1 MGVQADRIEQL
12 IAESVARHAESVEY
26 RTLVAVGAM
35 ILVSCLSTL
44 ISFRT
49 LSSKLEAMNAAN
61 DGTLRGG
68 VHDAGDEETEGHFGS
83 KELRVSRH
91 YVDEPARSGGS
102 VGHTRATHR
111 GSAGAVLQH
120 VRASSKGGAPSS
132 PDRPG
137 RTPPADKPVDVAARS
152 PSHHKSRES
161 AKRPDAATPRSGK
174 VQKES
179 RDSFKRRM
187 PGTSDSSAVTSAKR
201 PDAATPRSGKVQKES
216 RDSFKRRM
224 PGTSDSNGTGG
235 LSDAVRPRSPS
246 DPLPPFHTILRASLT
261 KRAGSQPVERP
272 EAEEMRL
279 QELRKLAQ
287 RGDSLDGMVS
297 ARAGSAVRAH
307 SEHDR
312 GFQEPIGPK
321 RSASDEK
328 AASDEKTL
336 LSAANSRG
344 TSPRRVES
352 ASGTSPRRRGS
363 PDEKILLPAENSR
376 GASPRRGS
384 ASPQRSFSE
393 LLNAS
398 SGSLFYASIVDEKLR
413 SKHAETTCSMQ
424 AEQVQ
429 ANSDF
434 WMESGRS

>member
-26 RTLVAVGAM
+26 RMHAAVGAM
-35 ILVSCLSTL
+35 ILVSCLWTL
-44 ISFRT
+44 LCFRT
-49 LSSKLEAMNAAN
+49 LSAKLEAMNAAAN
-61 DGTLRGG
+61 DGNLRGG
-68 VHDAGDEETEGHFGS
+68 VHDAGDEETEGHFRS
-83 KELRVSRH
+83 KELRALRPFMDGPS
-91 YVDEPARSGGS
+91 RSGGS
-102 VGHTRATHR
+102 V
-111 GSAGAVLQH
+111 
-120 VRASSKGGAPSS
+120 APG
-132 PDRPG
+132 RPG
-137 RTPPADKPVDVAARS
+137 RTPPAGNKPVDVAARS

-161 AKRPDAATPRSGK
+161 AKRPGAATPRSGK

-179 RDSFKRRM
+179 RDSVADSFQRRCRRM
-187 PGTSDSSAVTSAKR
+187 PGTSDSSAKR

-246 DPLPPFHTILRASLT
+246 DPLPPFHTIVRASLT
-261 KRAGSQPVERP
+261 KRAGSQPVERR

-279 QELRKLAQ
+279 QELRKLSQ

-352 ASGTSPRRRGS
+352 ASGKSPRRRGA

-376 GASPRRGS
+376 GVSPRRGS
-384 ASPQRSFSE
+384 ASPQRSFS
-393 LLNAS
+393 AS
-398 SGSLFYASIVDEKLR
+398 SGSLFYASIVDKNLR
-413 SKHAETTCSMQ
+413 SKHADTTCSTQ

-429 ANSDF
+429 AS
-434 WMESGRS
+434 

>member
-102 VGHTRATHR
+102 VGHTRATRR
-111 GSAGAVLQH
+111 GSAGAVPQH
-120 VRASSKGGAPSS
+120 VRASTKGGAQAPG
-132 PDRPG
+132 RPG

-152 PSHHKSRES
+152 PSHHKSRE
-161 AKRPDAATPRSGK
+161 
-174 VQKES
+174 
-179 RDSFKRRM
+179 
-187 PGTSDSSAVTSAKR
+187 SAKR

-261 KRAGSQPVERP
+261 KRALSQPVERR

-287 RGDSLDGMVS
+287 RGDSLDGVTDGMVS
-297 ARAGSAVRAH
+297 ARAGSAVRAQ

-352 ASGTSPRRRGS
+352 ASGTSPRRRGA

-393 LLNAS
+393 LRNAS
-398 SGSLFYASIVDEKLR
+398 SGSLFCASIVDEKLR
-413 SKHAETTCSMQ
+413 SKHAETTCSTQ

>member
-68 VHDAGDEETEGHFGS
+68 VHDAGDEETEGHFRS
-83 KELRVSRH
+83 KELRALRH
-91 YVDEPARSGGS
+91 FMDGPSRSGGS
-102 VGHTRATHR
+102 V
-111 GSAGAVLQH
+111 
-120 VRASSKGGAPSS
+120 APG
-132 PDRPG
+132 RPG
-137 RTPPADKPVDVAARS
+137 RTPPAGNKPVDVAARS
-152 PSHHKSRES
+152 PSHHKSRE
-161 AKRPDAATPRSGK
+161 
-174 VQKES
+174 
-179 RDSFKRRM
+179 
-187 PGTSDSSAVTSAKR
+187 SAKR

-261 KRAGSQPVERP
+261 KRALSQPVERR

-287 RGDSLDGMVS
+287 RGDSLVS

-336 LSAANSRG
+336 LSAVANSRG

-352 ASGTSPRRRGS
+352 ASGTSPRRRGA

-393 LLNAS
+393 LLNVS
-398 SGSLFYASIVDEKLR
+398 SGSLFCASIVDEKLR
-413 SKHAETTCSMQ
+413 SKHAETTCSTQ

>member
-35 ILVSCLSTL
+35 ILVSCLSTW

-49 LSSKLEAMNAAN
+49 LSAKLEAMNAAAN
-61 DGTLRGG
+61 DGNLRGG
-68 VHDAGDEETEGHFGS
+68 AHDAGDEETEGHFGS

-187 PGTSDSSAVTSAKR
+187 PGTSDS
-201 PDAATPRSGKVQKES
+201 
-216 RDSFKRRM
+216 
-224 PGTSDSNGTGG
+224 NGTGG

-261 KRAGSQPVERP
+261 KRALSQPVERR

-287 RGDSLDGMVS
+287 RGDSLDGVTDGMVS

-336 LSAANSRG
+336 LSVANSRG

>member
-26 RTLVAVGAM
+26 RMHAAVGAM
-35 ILVSCLSTL
+35 ILVSCLSTWL
-44 ISFRT
+44 CFRS
-49 LSSKLEAMNAAN
+49 LSAKLEAMNAAAN
-61 DGTLRGG
+61 DGNLRGG
-68 VHDAGDEETEGHFGS
+68 VHDAGDEETEGHFRS
-83 KELRVSRH
+83 KELRALRPFMDGPS
-91 YVDEPARSGGS
+91 RSGGS
-102 VGHTRATHR
+102 V
-111 GSAGAVLQH
+111 
-120 VRASSKGGAPSS
+120 APG
-132 PDRPG
+132 RPG
-137 RTPPADKPVDVAARS
+137 RTPPAGNKPVDVAARS
-152 PSHHKSRES
+152 PSHHKSRE
-161 AKRPDAATPRSGK
+161 
-174 VQKES
+174 
-179 RDSFKRRM
+179 
-187 PGTSDSSAVTSAKR
+187 SAKR

-246 DPLPPFHTILRASLT
+246 DPLPPFHTIVRASLT

-272 EAEEMRL
+272 EAAEMRL
-279 QELRKLAQ
+279 QELRKLSQ

-352 ASGTSPRRRGS
+352 ASGKSPRRRVS

-384 ASPQRSFSE
+384 ASPQRSFS
-393 LLNAS
+393 AS
-398 SGSLFYASIVDEKLR
+398 SGSLFYASIVDKNLR
-413 SKHAETTCSMQ
+413 SKHADTTCSTQ

-434 WMESGRS
+434 WMESGRQKLRGFC

>member
-120 VRASSKGGAPSS
+120 VRASTKGGAPSS

-187 PGTSDSSAVTSAKR
+187 PGTSDS
-201 PDAATPRSGKVQKES
+201 
-216 RDSFKRRM
+216 
-224 PGTSDSNGTGG
+224 NGTGG

-261 KRAGSQPVERP
+261 KRALSQPVERR

-352 ASGTSPRRRGS
+352 ASGTSPRRRGA

-384 ASPQRSFSE
+384 ASPQRNFS
-393 LLNAS
+393 AS
-398 SGSLFYASIVDEKLR
+398 SGSLFYASIVDKNLR
-413 SKHAETTCSMQ
+413 SKHADTTCSTQ

>member
-35 ILVSCLSTL
+35 ILVSCLWTW

-49 LSSKLEAMNAAN
+49 LSAKLEAMNAAAN
-61 DGTLRGG
+61 DGNLRGG
-68 VHDAGDEETEGHFGS
+68 AHDAGDEETEGHFGS

-91 YVDEPARSGGS
+91 FLDEPARAGGS

-179 RDSFKRRM
+179 RDSVTDSFKRLM
-187 PGTSDSSAVTSAKR
+187 PGASDSSAKF

-261 KRAGSQPVERP
+261 KRALSQPVKRP

-287 RGDSLDGMVS
+287 RGDSLVS
-297 ARAGSAVRAH
+297 ARAGSAVRAQ

-336 LSAANSRG
+336 LSAVANSRG

-352 ASGTSPRRRGS
+352 ASGTSPRRRGA

-398 SGSLFYASIVDEKLR
+398 SGSLFCASIVDEKLR
-413 SKHAETTCSMQ
+413 SKHAETTCSTQ

>member
-35 ILVSCLSTL
+35 ILVSCLSTW

-49 LSSKLEAMNAAN
+49 LSAKLEAMNAAAN
-61 DGTLRGG
+61 DGNLRGG
-68 VHDAGDEETEGHFGS
+68 AHDAGDEETEGHFGS

-102 VGHTRATHR
+102 VGHTRATRR
-111 GSAGAVLQH
+111 GSAGAVPQH
-120 VRASSKGGAPSS
+120 VRASTKGGAQAPG
-132 PDRPG
+132 RPG

-152 PSHHKSRES
+152 PSHHKSRE
-161 AKRPDAATPRSGK
+161 
-174 VQKES
+174 
-179 RDSFKRRM
+179 
-187 PGTSDSSAVTSAKR
+187 SAKR

-336 LSAANSRG
+336 LSAVANSRG

-384 ASPQRSFSE
+384 ASPQRNFS
-393 LLNAS
+393 AS
-398 SGSLFYASIVDEKLR
+398 SGSLFYASIVDKNLR
-413 SKHAETTCSMQ
+413 SKHAETTSPTQ
-424 AEQVQ
+424 AKQVQ
-429 ANSDF
+429 AS
-434 WMESGRS
+434 

>member
-1 MGVQADRIEQL
+1 VQDWLRTPTWDFGRLVCAV
-12 IAESVARHAESVEY
+12 SRHAESVEY

-44 ISFRT
+44 ISFRI
-49 LSSKLEAMNAAN
+49 LSAKLEAMNAAAN
-61 DGTLRGG
+61 DGNLRGG
-68 VHDAGDEETEGHFGS
+68 AHDAGDEGTEGHFGS
-83 KELRVSRH
+83 KELRVLRH
-91 YVDEPARSGGS
+91 FVDEPSRSGGS
-102 VGHTRATHR
+102 VGHTRATR
-111 GSAGAVLQH
+111 QGSAGAVLQR
-120 VRASSKGGAPSS
+120 VRASSKGGAQAPG
-132 PDRPG
+132 RPG
-137 RTPPADKPVDVAARS
+137 HTPPADKPVDVAARS

-187 PGTSDSSAVTSAKR
+187 PGTSDSSAKR

-261 KRAGSQPVERP
+261 KRALSQPVERP

-279 QELRKLAQ
+279 QELRKVAQ

-328 AASDEKTL
+328 SASDEGTL
-336 LSAANSRG
+336 LSAVANSRG

-352 ASGTSPRRRGS
+352 ASGKSPRRRGA

-413 SKHAETTCSMQ
+413 SKHAETTYSTQ

>member
-102 VGHTRATHR
+102 VGHTRATRR
-111 GSAGAVLQH
+111 GSAGAVPQH
-120 VRASSKGGAPSS
+120 VRASSKGGAQAPG
-132 PDRPG
+132 RPG

-152 PSHHKSRES
+152 PSHHKSRE
-161 AKRPDAATPRSGK
+161 
-174 VQKES
+174 
-179 RDSFKRRM
+179 
-187 PGTSDSSAVTSAKR
+187 SAKR

-261 KRAGSQPVERP
+261 KRALSQPVERR

-287 RGDSLDGMVS
+287 RGDSLVS

-336 LSAANSRG
+336 LSAVANSRG

-376 GASPRRGS
+376 GVSPRRGS
-384 ASPQRSFSE
+384 ASPQRSFS
-393 LLNAS
+393 AS
-398 SGSLFYASIVDEKLR
+398 SGSLFYASIVDKNLR
-413 SKHAETTCSMQ
+413 SKHAETTCSTQ